1 MINNN
6 NLFYEMKCLTTSKSN
21 YRRLEK
27 LVDVSDRRESFKIFN
42 IFIQN
47 NIKFL
52 DITNFLDVFLNEN
65 IL

>member
-27 LVDVSDRRESFKIFN
+27 LVDVSDRR
-42 IFIQN
+42 
-47 NIKFL
+47 KF
-52 DITNFLDVFLNEN
+52 
-65 IL
+65 